1 MISTLGNNMISE
13 ILKDRLLDIIS
24 TMDSNSSYRDVRK
37 EYYQRHG
44 YNLMPS
50 IQAVKTVMKDRS
62 DTV

>member
-37 EYYQRHG
+37 EYYKRHG

>member
-1 MISTLGNNMISE
+1 MISK

-24 TMDSNSSYRDVRK
+24 TMDSNSNYRDVRK
-37 EYYQRHG
+37 EYYKRHG